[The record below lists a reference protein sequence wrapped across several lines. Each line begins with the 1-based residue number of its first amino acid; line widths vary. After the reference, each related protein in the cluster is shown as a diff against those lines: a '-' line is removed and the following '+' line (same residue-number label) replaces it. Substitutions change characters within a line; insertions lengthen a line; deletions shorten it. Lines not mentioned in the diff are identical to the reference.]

1 MSRLLLRDR
10 NEDGSS
16 ANALDLPF
24 STTSQ
29 VQVCKWSSIAA
40 FVAWL
45 INMLFYNGS
54 RPWPL

>member
-1 MSRLLLRDR
+1 MSFR
-10 NEDGSS
+10 NWAETH
-16 ANALDLPF
+16 PK
-24 STTSQ
+24 TI
-29 VQVCKWSSIAA
+29 QVCKWASIAA